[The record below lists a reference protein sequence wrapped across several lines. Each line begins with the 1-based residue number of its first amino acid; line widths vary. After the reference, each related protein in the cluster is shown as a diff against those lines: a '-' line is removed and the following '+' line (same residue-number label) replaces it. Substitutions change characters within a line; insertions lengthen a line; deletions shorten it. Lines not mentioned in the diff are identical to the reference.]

1 MGKYTVLKH
10 SDSTTN
16 HKVCTH
22 RKALTKETAATTHKR
37 SSTPDLT
44 SGFKAVR
51 IYVLTTSGEQEI
63 RKHRAV

>member
-1 MGKYTVLKH
+1 MGKYTVLKC

-22 RKALTKETAATTHKR
+22 RKALTKETAATIHKR
-37 SSTPDLT
+37 SWAPDLT

-63 RKHRAV
+63 RKHRTV